1 MSTFVDD
8 MVKPRTVRRAAGCF
22 ALSLALLSAGH
33 PEPLAAER
41 TAMAAPKLSEVL
53 TPLRVRLDQTES
65 PEALIRAKTALAL
78 AADLNLPKA
87 SQAINEAVQL
97 DPRNSYLHFFN
108 GFIYHLQS
116 RQGDGDKVDLAIE
129 GYQQAVRFDPNNW
142 IAHEFMGLALMEQKQ
157 YVRAQSAFA
166 EVLLARPDDPEVLHR
181 MLAASYLSG
190 DSATACAVADQLDAL
205 KTATPGM
212 LRSSV
217 MVYAACGNFEKAKAR
232 RTAFSEKKATPE
244 ELSQLDRRI
253 LNWQNFYKINPDIIG
268 STSEPGSKKN
278 SGLMQ
283 TQFPPGGGGSSG
295 FGAPSGFGGSSGF
308 GQPGQMGGAADSGCA
323 PGAAQA
329 GSNRMVLVDVVM
341 VRTEDTISTKKGINL
356 LNALSLQ
363 FGSSSAPAFSRSYNE
378 TTTAGNTTG
387 TTTLTRA
394 ITVPALAY
402 SLNIANAT
410 SNLNEV
416 LARPTLAAVE
426 CMRSEFFSGTALNAA
441 VVSSGNGLAGSAISI
456 EKRYG
461 VKLTITPQILKDGNI
476 RLSVEASRTFLK
488 PPSSDISFTY
498 KLEISEILA
507 NANVVMRMGDTLILG
522 GLSEKETTSNR
533 DGVPLAQDVPLLQ
546 YFFSQQTKTDYQK
559 SVLMLITPRPASY
572 TWLSEKSKAAYASNP
587 DDTFTPSLDVMRSR
601 FSDWFRPYPNLASV
615 FHHLNG
621 ADLYREFRT
630 GDVTLET
637 WDRMDST
644 RIRLKHAVDFL
655 YY

>member
-1 MSTFVDD
+1 MSPVFGQ
-8 MVKPRTVRRAAGCF
+8 RRSRLAAGCF
-22 ALSLALLSAGH
+22 ALSLALFSAPP
-33 PEPLAAER
+33 PESQAAER
-41 TAMAAPKLSEVL
+41 AGMAAPKLSDVL
-53 TPLRVRLDQTES
+53 TPLRVRLEQTES
-65 PEALIRAKTALAL
+65 PEALVRAKTALAL

-129 GYQQAVRFDPNNW
+129 GYQQAIRFDPNNW

-166 EVLLARPDDPEVLHR
+166 EVLLARPDDPEVLNR

-217 MVYAACGNFEKAKAR
+217 IVYAACGNFEKAKAR
-232 RTAFSEKKATPE
+232 RAAFSEKKATAE
-244 ELSQLDRRI
+244 ELSQLDRRL
-253 LNWQNFYKINPDIIG
+253 LNWQNFYKSNPDIIG
-268 STSEPGSKKN
+268 SAAEPGSKKTA
-278 SGLMQ
+278 GLMQ
-283 TQFPPGGGGSSG
+283 TQYPPGSGGSSG
-295 FGAPSGFGGSSGF
+295 FGSPSGFGGSSGF
-308 GQPGQMGGAADSGCA
+308 GAPGQPGGAADQGGCA
-323 PGAAQA
+323 PGSAQS

-356 LNALSLQ
+356 LNALNLQ
-363 FGSSSAPAFSRSYNE
+363 FGSSTSPAFSRLYSE
-378 TTTAGNTTG
+378 TSIAGNSTG

-522 GLSEKETTSNR
+522 GLSEKESTSNR

-559 SVLMLITPRPASY
+559 SVLMLITPRPASF
-572 TWLSEKSKAAYASNP
+572 TWLSEKSKAAFANSP
-587 DDTFTPSLDVMRSR
+587 DDSFTPSLDVMRAR
-601 FSDWFRPYPNLASV
+601 FSDWFKPYPNLASV

-644 RIRLKHAVDFL
+644 RIRLKQAVDFL